1 MPAVP
6 TTSTQPSDSI
16 DRAADRAS
24 DAALAER
31 VAEWCRTATDD
42 QRQDLELLMIP
53 KHPVPGTFGIL
64 GTKDLK
70 KDRAY
75 YFHVGQRG
83 IAAVTAVT
91 AALVASG
98 AWWYRRRRAL

>member
-1 MPAVP
+1 M
-6 TTSTQPSDSI
+6 SIQPSNCT
-16 DRAADRAS
+16 DRAVDRAIGRVV